1 MFTCNDIKA
10 QKRNTS
16 FKQIQY
22 DLRSGI
28 GSCWLKYA
36 ISALIFFI
44 VCFDLWKNVHV
55 SQMISNSSITFADYL
70 LYAFKGMNVFKP
82 NLNDPENSFQVPAF
96 WLLINLYLAY
106 LVGDYPSRDL
116 GGYGK
121 QILIRSKTRGQWWLG
136 KVTWNAVSVLIYY
149 AIGYLV
155 MIGFSLATGRVSGN
169 PSVDIARYFLSMEV
183 SGLNG
188 TCWIPAAIIQPI
200 LASLSICLIQMTIS
214 LFMKPIMS
222 FAAIACILVASA
234 YYFTPFLIGNCLMI
248 ARSSL
253 VRPDGIGFVFAAF
266 LTVLLSAAA
275 VVIGGMK
282 FQRMDIFE

>member
-1 MFTCNDIKA
+1 MFTSNDIKA
-10 QKRNTS
+10 QKRNTY

-28 GSCWLKYA
+28 GGCWLKYA

-44 VCFDLWKNVHV
+44 VCFDLWKKVHTT
-55 SQMISNSSITFADYL
+55 QMISNSSVTFADYL
-70 LYAFKGMNVFKP
+70 LYAFKGMNVFIP
-82 NLNDPENSFQVPAF
+82 NSNDPGSSFQIPVI

-121 QILIRSKTRGQWWLG
+121 QILIRSKTRRQWWFG
-136 KVTWNAVSVLIYY
+136 KVAWNAASVSIYY

-169 PSVDIARYFLSMEV
+169 PSADIVKYFLGMEL
-183 SGLNG
+183 SGLSG
-188 TCWIPAAIIQPI
+188 TCWIPVAMIQPM
-200 LASLSICLIQMTIS
+200 LASLSICLMEMTMS
-214 LFMKPIMS
+214 LFIKPIMS

-253 VRPDGIGFVFAAF
+253 VRPDGIGFVFTAF

-275 VVIGGMK
+275 VAIGGMK